1 MVFCVKYRK
10 NLFLGIELL
19 NLLKNVCFEISERY
33 CFEFD
38 AIGSDGDHVHLFVGA
53 EPKYSPSKIMQ
64 IIKRITARQIFK
76 QYPEIKKQLLG
87 GELWSDEGYIGTIGD
102 GTTSDVIKNYVENQG
117 NKEEK
122 EAYQQMK
129 ILDF

>member
-1 MVFCVKYRK
+1 M
-10 NLFLGIELL
+10 
-19 NLLKNVCFEISERY
+19 KNVCFEISERY

-38 AIGSDGDHVHLFVGA
+38 AIGRDGDNVHLFVGA

-64 IIKRITARQIFK
+64 IIKSITARQIFK
-76 QYPEIKKQLLG
+76 QYPEIKKQLWG
-87 GELWSDEGYIGTIGD
+87 GELWSDGGYIGTIGD
-102 GTTSDVIKNYVENQG
+102 GKTSDVIKNYVENQG
-117 NKEEK
+117 NKEEE